1 MRKIKILSTLL
12 ILAMIV
18 ASSCTDLEEEPFSVM
33 TKDNYFQDEES
44 ITRAILR
51 VYEHGSWHSW
61 GRHHHI
67 LEELTADHMVWT
79 QKGKHG
85 YDDGQWVRMHDHTWA
100 TDDPEVYSGWTGPFQ
115 GIGQINMALSD
126 IKELDYS
133 ELDMVEEKKDAHI
146 AELKALRGWFY
157 MDLLNWFREVPIV
170 ETVDDLKE
178 QSSPEEVFNFIES
191 DLTDALEN
199 LPEDKAVG
207 RFDKEAV
214 AGLLV
219 RLYLNAEVW
228 IDEPMYDQ
236 CEEMARDII
245 NGEYGGHHS
254 LDDDYR
260 GPFRS
265 GTGYESPENLME
277 IPNKKD
283 VNDPGYMYS
292 ALQHY
297 QAYEILDTEYG
308 GYNGPHLQPSR
319 DLEGNI
325 YTDFE
330 LGKPYE
336 KFSDDD
342 KRKQPFVTTSE
353 DGDYEGFFLVGP
365 QYEFDDSKGYGYDST
380 EIVEGTEEYNGEQL
394 EFRDQVGR
402 FSEGEEGLAEGSSVL
417 KGEEN
422 SGIRVLKFPW
432 LPKASGESFNNN
444 FPEMRLA
451 EMYYTLAECEFRDG
465 NIEEAAELLDEV
477 RERNFPEDEWS
488 EHSYQNNPSELTEQE
503 FIDEWGREFFSEL
516 RRRTDLIRWGRFG
529 DQWWDK
535 EPDSE
540 DKTVFPI
547 PRQSINANDKL
558 EQTQWGN

>member
-1 MRKIKILSTLL
+1 MRKVKLFTILL
-12 ILAMIV
+12 ILAMIFTP
-18 ASSCTDLEEEPFSVM
+18 ACTDLEEEPFSVM

-44 ITRAILR
+44 IIRAILR

-61 GRHHHI
+61 GRHHFS

-85 YDDGQWVRMHDHTWA
+85 YDDGQWVRLHDHTWA
-100 TDDPEVYSGWTGPFQ
+100 TDDPEIYSGWTGPFQ
-115 GIGQINMALSD
+115 GIGQINTLLADLEG
-126 IKELDYS
+126 IDYS
-133 ELDMVEEKKDAHI
+133 EINLDSDKKDEHI

-170 ETVDDLKE
+170 ETPDDLKE
-178 QSSPEEVFNFIES
+178 QSSPQEVFDFIES
-191 DLTDALEN
+191 DLEEALEH
-199 LPEDKAVG
+199 LPEDKSAG

-214 AGLLV
+214 AGLLA
-219 RLYLNAEVW
+219 RLYFNAEVW
-228 IDEPMYDQ
+228 IDQDMYDESEKIAQ
-236 CEEMARDII
+236 DII
-245 NGEYGGHHS
+245 DGEYGGHHS
-254 LDDDYR
+254 LDEDYR

-265 GTGYESPENLME
+265 GTGEYRSPENLLE

-283 VNDPGYMYS
+283 VNNPGFMYE
-292 ALQHY
+292 ATQHY
-297 QAYEILDTEYG
+297 QSHRILDTEYAG
-308 GYNGPHLQPSR
+308 WNGVHLQPSR

-342 KRKQPFVTTSE
+342 YRKQPFVTTSKN
-353 DGDYEGFFLVGP
+353 GDYEGFFLIGP
-365 QYEFDDSKGYGYDST
+365 QYEFNDSEGYGYDST
-380 EIVEGTEEYNGEQL
+380 KIVTGTEEYSGQHL

-402 FSEGEEGLAEGSSVL
+402 FSEGEEGLAEGSTVRT
-417 KGEEN
+417 GEEN
-422 SGIRVLKFPW
+422 SGVRVLKFPW
-432 LPKASGESFNNN
+432 LPKESGKSWDNS

-451 EMYYTLAECEFRDG
+451 EMYFIVAECKFRDG
-465 NIEEAAELLDEV
+465 EVEDAEELLDAV
-477 RERNFPEDEWS
+477 RERNFPEDEWP
-488 EHSYQNNPSELTEQE
+488 EHSYQNNSDLTEQE

-516 RRRTDLIRWGRFG
+516 RRRTDLIRWERF
-529 DQWWDK
+529 DEKWWDK
-535 EPDSE
+535 ESDTE

-558 EQTQWGN
+558 EQTEWGD